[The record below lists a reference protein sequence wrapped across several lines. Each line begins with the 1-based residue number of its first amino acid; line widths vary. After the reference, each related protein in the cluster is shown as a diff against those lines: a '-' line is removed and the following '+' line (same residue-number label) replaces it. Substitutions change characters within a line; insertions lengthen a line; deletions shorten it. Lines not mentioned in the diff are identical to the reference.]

1 MSCIVYYSNYCEPSK
16 KLLQTL
22 AKSRLKEQVHFIC
35 IDQRFKD
42 AQNRTMIELNGQV
55 LTLPA
60 CVSKV
65 PALYLIDANR
75 AVYGDDIYKQFA
87 PAETA
92 INHVE
97 TRGHGEPECFNS
109 NMTTMSDAYSYWDQP
124 PEELEAKGNGGMRQ
138 IHNFAPI
145 DQHFSFQ
152 TPKDDYEPDKVGKKG
167 TKTLEEYKAERE
179 MAVPQP
185 IART

>member
-22 AKSRLKEQVHFIC
+22 AKTRLKEEIHFIC
-35 IDQRFKD
+35 IDKRFKD
-42 AQNRTMIELNGQV
+42 AQNKMMIELNGQV
-55 LTLPA
+55 LILPP

-65 PALYLIDANR
+65 PALYMIDADK
-75 AVYGDDIYKQFA
+75 ALFGDDIYKKFS

-97 TRGHGEPECFNS
+97 TRGYGEPECFNS
-109 NMTTMSDAYSYWDQP
+109 TMTMMSDAYSYWDQP

-138 IHNFAPI
+138 VHHFAAI
-145 DQHFSFQ
+145 DQTFSIP
-152 TPKDDYEPDKVGKKG
+152 TPVDDYEPDKIKG
-167 TKTLEEYKAERE
+167 TKTLDEFKAERE
-179 MAVPQP
+179 LSMPAAPQ
-185 IART
+185 RT

>member
-75 AVYGDDIYKQFA
+75 AVFGDDIYKQFA

-145 DQHFSFQ
+145 DQHFSIQ
-152 TPKDDYEPDKVGKKG
+152 TPKDDYEPDKIKG
-167 TKTLEEYKAERE
+167 TKTLEEYKAERDISLP
-179 MAVPQP
+179 APP
-185 IART
+185 PRI

>member
-22 AKSRLKEQVHFIC
+22 AKTRLKEQVHFIC

-55 LTLPA
+55 LILPA
-60 CVSKV
+60 CITKV
-65 PALYLIDANR
+65 PSLYIIEADRAL
-75 AVYGDDIYKQFA
+75 YGDDIYKQFA

-97 TRGHGEPECFNS
+97 TRGHGEPECFS
-109 NMTTMSDAYSYWDQP
+109 TTMTNMSDAYSYWDQP

-138 IHNFAPI
+138 IHHFSPI
-145 DQHFSFQ
+145 DQTFSIQ
-152 TPKDDYEPDKVGKKG
+152 TPVDDYEPDKIKG
-167 TKTLEEYKAERE
+167 TKSLEEYKAERE
-179 MAVPQP
+179 LALP
-185 IART
+185 IVQQRI

>member
-1 MSCIVYYSNYCEPSK
+1 MSCIIYYSNYCEPSK

-55 LTLPA
+55 LILPS

-65 PALYLIDANR
+65 PALYVIESNR
-75 AVYGDDIYKQFA
+75 ALFGDDIYKQLA
-87 PAETA
+87 PVETA

-97 TRGHGEPECFNS
+97 TRGYGEPECFNM
-109 NMTTMSDAYSYWDQP
+109 NMNTMSDAYSYWDQP

-138 IHNFAPI
+138 IHHFAAVDQNFSI
-145 DQHFSFQ
+145 Q
-152 TPKDDYEPDKVGKKG
+152 TPNEDYESDKIKG

-179 MAVPQP
+179 MTLPSVQ
-185 IART
+185 ARV